1 MGSREAAIEN
11 LKKATPF
18 KPGHDPRREGS
29 GRKPYVDI
37 RERLETA
44 ITTEDIVQML
54 SDIAKKGDIRALQEI
69 FKICGTYA
77 PVETKTEVE
86 EVIKLEFT
94 NAQTNTDSA
103 S

>member
-1 MGSREAAIEN
+1 MPSREASIEN
-11 LKKATPF
+11 LKKGIPF
-18 KPGHDPRREGS
+18 KPGHDPRRDGS

-44 ITTEDIVQML
+44 ITTDDIVRML

-77 PVETKTEVE
+77 PIETKTEVE

-103 S
+103 A